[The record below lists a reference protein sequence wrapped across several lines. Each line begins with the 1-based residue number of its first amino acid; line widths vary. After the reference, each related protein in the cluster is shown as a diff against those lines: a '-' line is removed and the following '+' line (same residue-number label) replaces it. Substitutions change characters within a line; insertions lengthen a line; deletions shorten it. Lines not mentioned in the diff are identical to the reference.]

1 MFVQIKTV
9 DGEVIDLHS
18 IDKIVHTETGR
29 IRFIE
34 QSDDHRTPCFAEIL
48 KDKVACVFTDGELAK
63 F

>member
-9 DGEVIDLHS
+9 DGEVIELHN
-18 IDKIVHTETGR
+18 IEKIVPTETGH

-34 QSDDHRTPCFAEIL
+34 QSDHRTPCYAEIL
-48 KDKVACVFTDGELAK
+48 KDEVACVFADGELAK